1 MSNTR
6 INHPSDVVKE
16 GETINVKILGID
28 AKEKRLK
35 LSMKED
41 ATAGPAEEYVN
52 VKDFQTDE
60 QATTSLKSV
69 FEKLKIDIDK
79 K

>member
-1 MSNTR
+1 
-6 INHPSDVVKE
+6 
-16 GETINVKILGID
+16 
-28 AKEKRLK
+28 
-35 LSMKED
+35 MKED